1 MRGAD
6 VMVTPTTPPI
16 LVLSGERFSP
26 GVHINASP
34 PLRALGGPG
43 PTGNPLPS
51 AWVRMYVWR
60 RDRGRCVR
68 CGGQKR
74 VWFEYVIQVVRA
86 GDSNTEQNIRLMCGR
101 CSHGAGASGRR
112 KRRRS

>member
-6 VMVTPTTPPI
+6 VMVTATTPPI
-16 LVLSGERFSP
+16 LVLSGEWLLP

-34 PLRALGGPG
+34 TLRALGGPG

-68 CGGQKR
+68 CGGQERGGSSTSSK
-74 VWFEYVIQVVRA
+74 
-86 GDSNTEQNIRLMCGR
+86 
-101 CSHGAGASGRR
+101 
-112 KRRRS
+112 